1 MTHQVMPKSSATPT
15 QTPHI
20 GVQQGIMLHSPAMT
34 LAMVQALQAVVAAAN
49 SHHSTY
55 ELRKLS
61 GLGLKP
67 QLARYLTSLPAATI
81 AQRIELARSESL
93 AVKAQVESPLNLYGT
108 SKLTAIERALYDYG
122 QWSVPVGME
131 LLSALAHDR
140 EHSAAALS
148 EQTAVYLIRAGA
160 RAGTMNDL
168 MGMGI
173 VKYRALL
180 KKHRIKR
187 PAGDVG
193 GRPPLPSAELA
204 QRIQNAWATIC
215 EESKLERV
223 YPTLADKY
231 QAVHKHLLAD
241 VDLAIV
247 HRVVQG
253 RVV

>member
-1 MTHQVMPKSSATPT
+1 MKTVNTI

-34 LAMVQALQAVVAAAN
+34 LAMVQALQDVVAAAN
-49 SHHSTY
+49 AHHSTY

-61 GLGLKP
+61 GMGLKP
-67 QLARYLTSLPAATI
+67 QLARYLTSLPAVTI
-81 AQRIELARSESL
+81 AKRIELARSEHL
-93 AVKAQVESPLNLYGT
+93 TVKANVASPHNLYGT
-108 SKLTAIERALYDYG
+108 SKLTAIERALFDYG

-131 LLSALAHDR
+131 LLTALAADR
-140 EHSAAALS
+140 ENNAKSHS
-148 EQTAVYLIRAGA
+148 EQTAIYLIRAGA

-168 MGMGI
+168 VGMGM

-193 GRPPLPSAELA
+193 GRPPLPSAELVV
-204 QRIQNAWATIC
+204 RIKDAWATIC
-215 EESKLERV
+215 EESRLERV
-223 YPTLADKY
+223 YPTVADKY

-241 VDLAIV
+241 VDLATV